1 MTPTDFR
8 HLALAIPTAVEQSHM
23 AHPDFRLGGKIF
35 ASLGKPDE
43 EWGMVKLTPEQQEEL
58 VAKASSA
65 FQPCTG
71 AWGRQ
76 GYTNVHLP
84 SAKVTLVRRAV
95 AMAAENVGRAGG
107 KKSSRSGQ

>member
-8 HLALAIPTAVEQSHM
+8 TLALAIPTAVERSHM
-23 AHPDFRLGGKIF
+23 AHPDFRIGGKIF

-43 EWGMVKLTPEQQEEL
+43 EWGMVKLTPDEQADL
-58 VAKASSA
+58 VAKAPSM
-65 FQPCTG
+65 FHPCTG

-95 AMAAENVGRAGG
+95 AMAAENVARGGG
-107 KKSSRSGQ
+107 KKKA

>member
-1 MTPTDFR
+1 MTPVEFR
-8 HLALAIPTAVEQSHM
+8 HLVLAIPIAVEQSHM

-43 EWGMVKLTPEQQEEL
+43 EWGMVKLTPEQQEEF
-58 VAKASSA
+58 VAKAPST
-65 FQPCTG
+65 FKPCAG

-95 AMAAENVGRAGG
+95 AMAAENVGQSQR
-107 KKSSRSGQ
+107 K